1 MAYLQED
8 LFLFL
13 ETNLYQSKLVLMQPW
28 KRCIGASFS
37 DWQKEKSGHEIF
49 LNLKSFLFKYNTLFQ
64 IFYWKTRRF
73 VSTVTRRGKRYTC
86 FQSMSLIWK
95 RSSKYNWDLVFE
107 LLRDIC
113 RQYSSLLWHLSKEY
127 NWFFFNQVV
136 IIHGKSIGNAVT
148 SMKFFSPRFWNCI
161 YQLNPKIMLLVT
173 QIELCFNI

>member
-86 FQSMSLIWK
+86 FQSMSLNWK

-127 NWFFFNQVV
+127 NWFFLIKWWSYTERASEMQLLLW
-136 IIHGKSIGNAVT
+136 S
-148 SMKFFSPRFWNCI
+148 FSLQDFGIAFINWI
-161 YQLNPKIMLLVT
+161 QK
-173 QIELCFNI
+173 

>member
-127 NWFFFNQVV
+127 NWFFLIKWWWYTERASEMQLLLW
-136 IIHGKSIGNAVT
+136 S
-148 SMKFFSPRFWNCI
+148 FSLQDFGIAFINWI
-161 YQLNPKIMLLVT
+161 QK
-173 QIELCFNI
+173 

>member
-95 RSSKYNWDLVFE
+95 RSSKYNCDLVFE
-107 LLRDIC
+107 LFRDIC
-113 RQYSSLLWHLSKEY
+113 RQYSSLLLHLSKEY
-127 NWFFFNQVV
+127 IWFFL
-136 IIHGKSIGNAVT
+136 IKWWSYKERA
-148 SMKFFSPRFWNCI
+148 SEMW
-161 YQLNPKIMLLVT
+161 LLLRSSSF
-173 QIELCFNI
+173 QDFGIAFINWIQK